1 MDSRKV
7 GEKNTPIF
15 GSVRWINAR
24 PHCLSHPSP
33 IIVMLNHACLSSR
46 FCFVCYKHALC
57 YKLSMQR
64 GQFFF
69 FFNLIIKVNG
79 YRC

>member
-7 GEKNTPIF
+7 KKTPIF

-33 IIVMLNHACLSSR
+33 ILVMLNHACLSSR
-46 FCFVCYKHALC
+46 FCFVSSKQTLC
-57 YKLSMQR
+57 YKLSVQR
-64 GQFFF
+64 GQV
-69 FFNLIIKVNG
+69 LIF
-79 YRC
+79 